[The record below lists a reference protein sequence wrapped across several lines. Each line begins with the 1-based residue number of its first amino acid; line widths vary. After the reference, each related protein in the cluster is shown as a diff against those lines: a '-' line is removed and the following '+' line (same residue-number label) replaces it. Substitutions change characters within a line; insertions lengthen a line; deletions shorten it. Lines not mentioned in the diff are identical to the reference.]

1 MNSALT
7 STELETT
14 SFPATEI
21 SEKLLSHERKGEP
34 SETNFPQKA
43 IPATLNQLGF
53 TVRDNMNEGRIQKS
67 QDGYNDC
74 DSNPTSNCNN
84 ALKVRVENVIED
96 DDDDYDDDSEEKYVY
111 QDYADVPPPTH
122 GDAMWQPVL
131 DLNLDGKKKGSRGS
145 REPNFPVKLHTIL
158 SRPEFS
164 DMICWM
170 PHGRS
175 WRVLRPKAFEERVIP
190 LYFRHSQY
198 SSFARQVNGWGFH
211 RITQG
216 PDYNSYY
223 HELFLRGRVYLCKRM
238 RRPHTSKK
246 MATISVDDEPN
257 FYLMS
262 EVHACGRVDGAADQG
277 KKSNMGMDHSTSFV
291 GQHQMKGRS
300 EFVQGYSGVP
310 NYPNSDGNAGCNVSP
325 FLGGNGYR
333 SNNGMI
339 SYGRGGSNHRSAGA
353 QMMGNVGMYQNPQL
367 SNFNTPFING
377 PNMMPNMMPNM
388 SNGSNMLPNRLQ
400 FTANGQ
406 MFMQMPGNQPGNNH
420 HSFQN
425 NLQAQRMYQH
435 NTNRNREI
443 PHPTKNFDHDPAG
456 ALRDAGPV

>member
-1 MNSALT
+1 MNRVLT
-7 STELETT
+7 STELETR
-14 SFPATEI
+14 SFRVTES
-21 SEKLLSHERKGEP
+21 SEKLLSHERKSEP
-34 SETNFPQKA
+34 SETNFPQK
-43 IPATLNQLGF
+43 PESATLNELGL
-53 TVRDNMNEGRIQKS
+53 TLEDNTNEDRIQKS
-67 QDGYNDC
+67 QDGNNDC
-74 DSNPTSNCNN
+74 DGDLTSNCNN
-84 ALKVRVENVIED
+84 ALTMRVENVIED
-96 DDDDYDDDSEEKYVY
+96 DDDDDEREEKYVY

-223 HELFLRGRVYLCKRM
+223 HELFLRGRIYLCKRM

-246 MATISVDDEPN
+246 MTTISVDDEPN

-262 EVHACGRVDGAADQG
+262 EVHACGRADGAVDHG
-277 KKSNMGMDHSTSFV
+277 KTSTMGMDHSASFV
-291 GQHQMKGRS
+291 EQHQMKGRS
-300 EFVQGYSGVP
+300 DFVQGYSGAP
-310 NYPNSDGNAGCNVSP
+310 SYPNSDGNAGCNVSS
-325 FLGGNGYR
+325 FMGGNGYR

-339 SYGRGGSNHRSAGA
+339 SYGRGGSNHRSVGA
-353 QMMGNVGMYQNPQL
+353 QMMGNVGMYHNPQL

-377 PNMMPNMMPNM
+377 PNMLPNM

-400 FTANGQ
+400 FSANGQ
-406 MFMQMPGNQPGNNH
+406 MFMQMPGNQPVNNQH
-420 HSFQN
+420 LFHN

-435 NTNRNREI
+435 NMNRSREVS
-443 PHPTKNFDHDPAG
+443 HPTKSFDHESAG
-456 ALRDAGPV
+456 ALQHAGPV